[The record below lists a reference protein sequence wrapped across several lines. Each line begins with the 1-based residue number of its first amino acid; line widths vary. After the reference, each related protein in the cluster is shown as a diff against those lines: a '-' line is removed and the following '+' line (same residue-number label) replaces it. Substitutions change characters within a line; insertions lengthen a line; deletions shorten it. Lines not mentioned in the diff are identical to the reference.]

1 MSSSEP
7 KTWRD
12 DNLLP
17 FLRRAAIVL
26 GLVALAA
33 LVFLLREILLAAFAA
48 VLVAIIIAS
57 ATKLVSRI
65 THAGHKLS
73 LGIASFLI
81 LGTLGLTLFLLWPM
95 VQEQMPALLD
105 RVVQSLGQLEDTLGI
120 RLPDSAQELADSF
133 AGFTDQ
139 LWSIVMTA
147 IGTLAG
153 ALSGFVLVVAAGL
166 FIAVEP
172 KRYVRGLVLMFPS
185 SWHKRVGEVLNKIG
199 DGLGKWLQAQILAMI
214 LVGTLTGIGAW
225 IIGLPSALAL
235 GLIAGIGEFV
245 PIIGPFLALLPAA
258 LVAFSEGGNLIW
270 WTIGLYILVQQLEG
284 NLITPLLQERMASVP
299 PVFLLFALA
308 GFALMFGIVGIILA
322 APLTVAVYIL
332 VNEIYLKD
340 ILHNE
345 KKMRPEKNA
354 ETEV

>member
-1 MSSSEP
+1 MANSES
-7 KTWRD
+7 KVRRD

-17 FLRRAAIVL
+17 FLRRAIIVL
-26 GLVALAA
+26 GLIAVAALAF
-33 LVFLLREILLAAFAA
+33 VLREVLLAAFAA

-57 ATKLVSRI
+57 ATHLVSHVTR
-65 THAGHKLS
+65 AGYKVS
-73 LGIASFLI
+73 LGIAALLI
-81 LGTLGLTLFLLWPM
+81 LSVLGLTLFLLWPM

-105 RVVQSLGQLEDTLGI
+105 RVLQSLGQLEDTLGI
-120 RLPDSAQELADSF
+120 RLPDSAQELADSV
-133 AGFTDQ
+133 AGFSEQ

-153 ALSGFVLVVAAGL
+153 AVSGLVLVVAAGL

-172 KRYVRGLVLMFPS
+172 KRYVHGLVLMFPV
-185 SWHKRVGEVLNKIG
+185 SWHQRVSEVLRTIG

-225 IIGLPSALAL
+225 IIGLPSPIAL

-245 PIIGPFLALLPAA
+245 PIIGPLFALLPAA
-258 LVAFSEGGNLIW
+258 LVAIGEGGNLIW

-284 NLITPLLQERMASVP
+284 NLITPLLQQRMASVP

-308 GFALMFGIVGIILA
+308 GFGLMFGIVGIILA
-322 APLTVAVYIL
+322 APLTVALYIL
-332 VNEIYLKD
+332 INEVYLKD
-340 ILHNE
+340 ILHSE
-345 KKMRPEKNA
+345 EDPDMA
-354 ETEV
+354 EGKS

>member
-1 MSSSEP
+1 MANSES
-7 KTWRD
+7 KVRRD

-17 FLRRAAIVL
+17 FLRRAIIVL
-26 GLVALAA
+26 GLIAVAALAF
-33 LVFLLREILLAAFAA
+33 VLREVLLAAFAA

-57 ATKLVSRI
+57 ATHLVSHVTR
-65 THAGHKLS
+65 AGYKVS
-73 LGIASFLI
+73 LGIAALLI
-81 LGTLGLTLFLLWPM
+81 LSVLGLTLFLLWPM

-105 RVVQSLGQLEDTLGI
+105 RVLQSLGQLEDTLGI
-120 RLPDSAQELADSF
+120 RLPDSAQELADSV
-133 AGFTDQ
+133 AGFTEQ

-153 ALSGFVLVVAAGL
+153 AVSGLVLVVAAGL

-172 KRYVRGLVLMFPS
+172 KRYVHGLVLMFPV
-185 SWHKRVGEVLNKIG
+185 SWHQRVSEVLRTIG

-225 IIGLPSALAL
+225 IIGLPSPIAL

-245 PIIGPFLALLPAA
+245 PIIGPLFALLPAA
-258 LVAFSEGGNLIW
+258 LVAIGEGGNLIW

-284 NLITPLLQERMASVP
+284 NLITPLLQQRMASVP

-308 GFALMFGIVGIILA
+308 GFGLMFGIVGIILA
-322 APLTVAVYIL
+322 APLTVALYIL
-332 VNEIYLKD
+332 INEVYLKD
-340 ILHNE
+340 ILHSE
-345 KKMRPEKNA
+345 EDPDMA
-354 ETEV
+354 EGKS